1 MVIIKFSFS
10 FKKNKQETIPQPQ
23 SPTAPLFDEDLNK
36 NESMNTSFDVNK
48 SSLKKSKYGLRNVV
62 IPSDVSQE
70 FLRIAQAN
78 TSRNIETCGI
88 LAGKLQQSVFVISH
102 CIVPKQSG
110 CSDTCTTEK
119 EGELFDIIDKLD
131 LITLGWIH
139 THPSQTAFLS
149 SVDMHSQYAYQIM
162 IPEAIAI
169 VCAPKYND
177 VATFFLT
184 PNFGV
189 KSIGDCREGGFH
201 MHPTNPAL
209 FEVISQF
216 NDDFKFNFLNISF

>member
-1 MVIIKFSFS
+1 MKD
-10 FKKNKQETIPQPQ
+10 KN
-23 SPTAPLFDEDLNK
+23 N
-36 NESMNTSFDVNK
+36 SFDVNK
-48 SSLKKSKYGLRNVV
+48 SSLKRSKYDLRN
-62 IPSDVSQE
+62 IIQPSDLSQE
-70 FLRIAQAN
+70 FLRIAQNN

-102 CIVPKQSG
+102 CIIPKQSG
-110 CSDTCTTEK
+110 CSDTCTTEQ

-184 PNFGV
+184 PNYGIKV
-189 KSIGDCREGGFH
+189 IGDCREGGFH
-201 MHPTNPAL
+201 LHPPTPAL
-209 FEVISQF
+209 FEKCDHVSIDS
-216 NDDFKFNFLNISF
+216 NMKINIVDIRNS